1 MNTLQM
7 QCFLSIAEN
16 RSFSRTA
23 RELYVSQPTL
33 TKHIQHL
40 ENELQVLLFDRS
52 KHPIELTGYG
62 ELYYQAFSDFFGELK
77 RIRQISLKHNDSF
90 KGTLNIGILS
100 GWKLPAIVQQ
110 TLTAFCEIYPD
121 IQLTFENHNI
131 KRILSLLHKEKLDA
145 CFIMK
150 DFIPESEDTNY
161 LPLFDVPKYLI
172 YSPKLFPSEKQDITV
187 ADMKNEVFF
196 SLYEDDTD
204 YTRPLIQKY
213 CQQYNFT
220 PITGSLPNIESV
232 ISNIEFGK
240 GIAILDGLTTL
251 TTAEKIEKLT
261 LSPPHTLCL
270 AWQKTPKSS
279 LLPLLAQEFQL
290 TFAKE

>member
-100 GWKLPAIVQQ
+100 GWKPV
-110 TLTAFCEIYPD
+110 
-121 IQLTFENHNI
+121 
-131 KRILSLLHKEKLDA
+131 S
-145 CFIMK
+145 
-150 DFIPESEDTNY
+150 
-161 LPLFDVPKYLI
+161 
-172 YSPKLFPSEKQDITV
+172 
-187 ADMKNEVFF
+187 
-196 SLYEDDTD
+196 
-204 YTRPLIQKY
+204 YTH
-213 CQQYNFT
+213 
-220 PITGSLPNIESV
+220 
-232 ISNIEFGK
+232 
-240 GIAILDGLTTL
+240 
-251 TTAEKIEKLT
+251 LT
-261 LSPPHTLCL
+261 LPTK
-270 AWQKTPKSS
+270 A
-279 LLPLLAQEFQL
+279 
-290 TFAKE
+290 